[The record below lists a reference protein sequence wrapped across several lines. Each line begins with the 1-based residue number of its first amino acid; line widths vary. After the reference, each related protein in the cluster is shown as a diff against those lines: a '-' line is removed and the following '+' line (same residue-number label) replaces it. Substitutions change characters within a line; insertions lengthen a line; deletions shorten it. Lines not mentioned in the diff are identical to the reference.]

1 MLVISSAELRNNM
14 KKYLDR
20 AKDETVVIQRGKTE
34 TFVLTRQE
42 RLSPD
47 AVLASA
53 ITAEELLIGIEEDIR
68 AMFKKKLGK

>member
-20 AKDETVVIQRGKTE
+20 AKDETVVIQRGRTE
-34 TFVLTRQE
+34 TFVLKRQE

-47 AVLASA
+47 ADLASA

-68 AMFKKKLGK
+68 KMFSKKARE